1 MNERTDDKFLPEMTT
16 AMSTV
21 GFDDDVATRT
31 RARDGRA
38 RRDMLSILAIQFV
51 AVVCILVALRPSF
64 VLSASTDFEMPR
76 LHLPT
81 IVGVATLAAVATVAL
96 LHAQVGSR
104 FGR

>member
-16 AMSTV
+16 GMSAI
-21 GFDDDVATRT
+21 GFDDDVATRA
-31 RARDGRA
+31 RARNGRT
-38 RRDMLSILAIQFV
+38 RRDTLTILAIQFV
-51 AVVCILVALRPSF
+51 VIVCVLVALRPSF

-81 IVGVATLAAVATVAL
+81 IVGVAVLATVATIAL
-96 LHAQVGSR
+96 LHAQIGAR